1 MASSYASRTV
11 IPEGY
16 PQVLKDFTREVLRN
30 FPADEPSD
38 PQAWIYEF
46 GSRYFADAA
55 GSNGQSNEADF
66 MSPAEMEAQIRE
78 IFLDADKDQNGFLDR
93 QEFKSVRFHR

>member
-1 MASSYASRTV
+1 MASAYASRTV

-30 FPADEPSD
+30 FPAEEPTDSE
-38 PQAWIYEF
+38 AWIYEF
-46 GSRYFADAA
+46 ASRYFAGAVGSSGKSDEA
-55 GSNGQSNEADF
+55 GF

-93 QEFKSVRFHR
+93 TEFKAVSPVV